1 MKVNCKALGGLF
13 EFKYYTGGD
22 VNDLTDEEL
31 DILREEVNRLQ
42 EEIEARSPKKK
53 DDSKHQISKDILSD
67 DEIPYEVRMKYII
80 DAYRKDKVKW
90 GKLVEYAKHLEVE
103 VIRLKEIL
111 IENGYTDNSVIGDYE
126 PSKER
131 EVIRELRAQVNQ
143 LKNENKE
150 LKKKTNSVD
159 VTALESMIST
169 FPLKIYKGLSFKSI
183 IESQKDY
190 INELQEILDK
200 NDIPYAPQEPVNSL
214 ERDGVDEIMEDAGK
228 YLKMHKETIGKIIEK
243 WESM

>member
-1 MKVNCKALGGLF
+1 MKVNYTALGGLF

-31 DILREEVNRLQ
+31 EILKEELNRLQ

-53 DDSKHQISKDILSD
+53 YDSKHQISKDILSD

-90 GKLVEYAKHLEVE
+90 GKLAEYAKHLEAE
-103 VIRLKEIL
+103 VIRLKEIF
-111 IENGYTDNSVIGDYE
+111 IDNGYTDNSVIGDYE
-126 PSKER
+126 PRKER

-143 LKNENKE
+143 LKTENKE
-150 LKKKTNSVD
+150 LKKYKNN
-159 VTALESMIST
+159 VTIGTLESMIST
-169 FPLKIYKGLSFKSI
+169 FPLKIYKGFHFKSI
-183 IESQKDY
+183 INSQKDY

-200 NDIPYAPQEPVNSL
+200 NDIPYALQEPVNSL
-214 ERDGVDEIMEDAGK
+214 ESDGVDEITEDAGK
-228 YLKMHKETIGKIIEK
+228 YLKMHKETIEKIIEK
-243 WESM
+243 WESF

>member
-1 MKVNCKALGGLF
+1 MKVNYTALGGLF

-31 DILREEVNRLQ
+31 EILKEELNRLQ

-90 GKLVEYAKHLEVE
+90 GKLAEYAKHLEAE
-103 VIRLKEIL
+103 VIRLKEIF
-111 IENGYTDNSVIGDYE
+111 IDNGYTDNSVIGDYE
-126 PSKER
+126 PRKER
-131 EVIRELRAQVNQ
+131 EVIRELRTQVNQ
-143 LKNENKE
+143 LKTENKE
-150 LKKKTNSVD
+150 LKKYKNN
-159 VTALESMIST
+159 VTIGTLESMIST
-169 FPLKIYKGLSFKSI
+169 FPLKIYKGFHFKSI
-183 IESQKDY
+183 INSQKDY

-200 NDIPYAPQEPVNSL
+200 NDIPYALQEPVNSL
-214 ERDGVDEIMEDAGK
+214 ESDGVDEITEDAGK
-228 YLKMHKETIGKIIEK
+228 YLKMHKETIEKIIEK
-243 WESM
+243 WESL